1 MILGV
6 AGAPLAVL
14 LIMGN
19 LVSQTMSQIGDVVQV
34 FPVAREKLYHSS
46 AIRQVI

>member
-1 MILGV
+1 MGKVIVMILGV

-19 LVSQTMSQIGDVVQV
+19 LVSQTMSQIGDVVQCY
-34 FPVAREKLYHSS
+34 KTGTLLYL
-46 AIRQVI
+46 IE